1 MAAADPPALPLTG
14 NAARRKRERR
24 VALLLRGAAI
34 TSIVISALIVVSLI
48 GQAVSFISSI
58 DLGSLWELGWFP
70 QRNRFDLRTI
80 IVASLIISGVA
91 ILVAGPL
98 GLGAAIYLAEYA
110 RPRVRRILK
119 PILEVLASIPSVVV
133 GFFALTFINPNLVQ
147 TFFPS
152 AGTHTML
159 AAGIGVGVLVTP
171 LMASIAEDAL
181 RAVPDS
187 LREASAGLGARKRTT
202 VLQVVLPAAL
212 SGIVAAA
219 IISISRAIGE
229 TMVVTIAGGASG
241 SALFEANPLEEGLTM
256 TAAIAN
262 LALGSDNPSIGDPFA
277 SLYFVGIVLFIFTL
291 GLNVLGDRIVRRY
304 RKVYE

>member
-1 MAAADPPALPLTG
+1 MIDAVPSLTG
-14 NAARRKRERR
+14 NPGRRRRERR
-24 VALLLRGAAI
+24 VSRILAVAAI
-34 TSIVISALIVVSLI
+34 TSIVISVLIVVSLI
-48 GQAVSFISSI
+48 GQAVSFITSI
-58 DLGSLWELGWFP
+58 DLSSLWDLGWFP
-70 QRNRFDLRTI
+70 QRNKFDLRTI
-80 IVASLIISGVA
+80 IVASVIISGVA

-98 GLGAAIYLAEYA
+98 GLGAAVYLSEYA
-110 RPRVRRILK
+110 PSRVRRILK

-133 GFFALTFINPNLVQ
+133 GFFALTFINPVIVQ
-147 TFFPS
+147 SFFTD

-202 VLQVVLPAAL
+202 VLRVVLPAAL
-212 SGIVAAA
+212 SGVVAAA
-219 IISISRAIGE
+219 IISVSRAIGE
-229 TMVVTIAGGASG
+229 TMVVTIAGGATG
-241 SALFEANPLEEGLTM
+241 SALFEANPLEPGLTM

-262 LALGSDNPSIGDPFA
+262 LALGSDNPAIGDPFA

-291 GLNVLGDRIVRRY
+291 GLNILGDRIVRRY
-304 RKVYE
+304 RRVYA